1 MPEIS
6 QTADLEAEIDA
17 LIRQAGERLRQMRE
31 NLHGNHAAKRGT
43 DQASKESWPEPVR
56 SDLAGDFG
64 PTADS
69 ERRDLRLHKEA

>member
-17 LIRQAGERLRQMRE
+17 LIKQAGERLRQTRE
-31 NLHGNHAAKRGT
+31 NLHQNHAAERST
-43 DQASKESWPEPVR
+43 DQNSRQPWPEPV
-56 SDLAGDFG
+56 SDLAGDSA
-64 PTADS
+64 PPADS